1 MANRTSPSPTVNAA
15 HAHCCTN
22 PDFGGFIVPVES
34 AAIFR
39 HLRSAPATFFT
50 MGNGSKDNERKH
62 SQSPEVGTP
71 PPSVTGT
78 DDAQNPLIEPGSPGQ
93 AEDDE
98 FEPSDYDEASLAAS
112 TSYRHGRYPIPND
125 ETEQNRED
133 MLHAMMLEITNGK
146 LFFAPIGEHPQKI
159 LDLGTGTGIWAI
171 EAGDL
176 YPSAVVTGLDLSPI
190 QPVWV
195 PPNVKFLVDDVEDTW
210 LNGNDIDF
218 VHLRNMIPI
227 LKSPV
232 KLLKDAYEYVVVF
245 SYTRIETTELI
256 RLLPTSNMKPGGWV
270 ELQDVD
276 GAVHCDDGTLPPDW
290 PVLVFCNLM
299 VEAFAKLGTTS
310 HAAMFGGKYL
320 EEAGFVN
327 VQHRTAKL
335 PYGTW
340 PRDRT
345 MRLVGL
351 YYRTAA
357 EEFFPAMGAIQMP
370 LLGWSKPE
378 MEVFFAQCRNAMRD
392 ESVHAYGLM
401 HFWSAQKPESLSAR
415 SG

>member
-1 MANRTSPSPTVNAA
+1 MASPAFPSPAA
-15 HAHCCTN
+15 AADCRTN
-22 PDFGGFIVPVES
+22 HRLNLPVEAVTIHRAAAVSVPGPATGS
-34 AAIFR
+34 ASASEAIFD

-50 MGNGSKDNERKH
+50 MGNGKEFERKV
-62 SQSPEVGTP
+62 SRSPEHGDP
-71 PPSVTGT
+71 PAIATES
-78 DDAQNPLIEPGSPGQ
+78 DALNGASIEPASPG
-93 AEDDE
+93 AYHNDDDE
-98 FEPSDYDEASLAAS
+98 FEPSDYDEASLAES
-112 TSYRHGRYPIPND
+112 TSIGSSVYGHSYHNGRRYHKACIARWRERYRHGRYPIPND

-133 MLHAMMLEITNGK
+133 MLHAMMLEVTNGK
-146 LFFAPIGEHPQKI
+146 LFYAPIGEHPQKI

-171 EAGDL
+171 EAGDMF
-176 YPSAVVTGLDLSPI
+176 PSAEVTGLDLSPI

-210 LNGNDIDF
+210 LNGDDVDF

-227 LKSPV
+227 LKSPT
-232 KLLKDAYEYVVVF
+232 KLLQDVYEN
-245 SYTRIETTELI
+245 L
-256 RLLPTSNMKPGGWV
+256 KPGGWI

-276 GAVHCDDGTLPPDW
+276 GAVHCDDGTLPSDW

-299 VEAFAKLGTTS
+299 VEAFSKLGTTS

-327 VQHRTAKL
+327 IRHHTAKL

-340 PRDRT
+340 PKDRT

-370 LLGWSKPE
+370 LLGWSE
-378 MEVFFAQCRNAMRD
+378 A
-392 ESVHAYGLM
+392 
-401 HFWSAQKPESLSAR
+401 SLPGSWR
-415 SG
+415 VYRQD